1 VDGVRLTV
9 AVVVNVD
16 GVRVTVGVVESGSTI
31 LQVLLSTT
39 FLT

>member
-1 VDGVRLTV
+1 MLNHAPLK
-9 AVVVNVD
+9 AVGDVGGIRVEVV
-16 GVRVTVGVVESGSTI
+16 GVTVTTI